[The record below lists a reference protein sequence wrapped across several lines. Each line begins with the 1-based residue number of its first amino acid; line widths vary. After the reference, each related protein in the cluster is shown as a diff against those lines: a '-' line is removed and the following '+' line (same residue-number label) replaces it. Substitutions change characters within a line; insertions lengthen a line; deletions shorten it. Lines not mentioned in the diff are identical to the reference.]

1 MLAIR
6 MQRTGR
12 SGHASFRV
20 VVQDSRQ
27 TPTSG
32 KFVALLGHYDP
43 HAKTATI
50 TKDKVAFYLEHGAH
64 PSERVARLL
73 KQEGIKLP
81 EWVEATRKKKA
92 AIKNPDKLRRNR
104 PAEEA
109 KPAEAAA
116 PVEEAPAEAEAPASE
131 EVVAAEET
139 AAPTEP
145 EADAPSVEAEAPKAT
160 DEAESAK

>member
-109 KPAEAAA
+109 KPTEAAA
-116 PVEEAPAEAEAPASE
+116 ETPAEAVATEADESASKDAPE
-131 EVVAAEET
+131 TSEPVAE
-139 AAPTEP
+139 APTEETETP
-145 EADAPSVEAEAPKAT
+145 QAADEDKA
-160 DEAESAK
+160 A